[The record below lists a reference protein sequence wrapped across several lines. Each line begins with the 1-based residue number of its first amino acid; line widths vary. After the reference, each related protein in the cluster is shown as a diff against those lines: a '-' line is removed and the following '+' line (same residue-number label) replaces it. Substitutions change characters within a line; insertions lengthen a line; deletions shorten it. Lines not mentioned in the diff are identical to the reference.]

1 MKVLVTGVKGQ
12 LGYDV
17 VKRLNLLNIDCK
29 GVDIDDFDLT
39 DERQVIKSISEYAPD
54 AIIHCAAYTAVDK
67 AEDEKELCLNVNVSG
82 TRNVALA
89 AKQIDAKLIY
99 ISTDYV
105 FEGEGTGFY
114 KPEDTKN
121 PVSQYGLT
129 KSLGEDQVTGLLTK
143 YFIVRISWVFGINGN
158 NFVKTMLRL
167 GNERDQLNVVNDQVG
182 SPTYT
187 FDLAYLLCDM
197 VRSEKY
203 GIYHATNEGVCSW
216 AEYAK
221 EIMTLGNRNCKIN
234 PITTE
239 EYPTKAKRPKNSRM
253 SKDKL
258 EENGFSRLPL
268 WQDALKRY
276 IDELKTQGAI

>member
-17 VKRLNLLNIDCK
+17 VKRLNMLNIDCK

-39 DERQVIKSISEYAPD
+39 NKQQVTDYITEYSPD
-54 AIIHCAAYTAVDK
+54 AIIHCAAYTAVDR
-67 AEDEKELCLNVNVSG
+67 AQDDKELCYNVNVSG
-82 TRNVALA
+82 TENIACA
-89 AKQIDAKLIY
+89 ANQIDAKLIY

-105 FEGEGTGFY
+105 FNGEGTNFY
-114 KPEDTKN
+114 KPEDAKN

-129 KSLGEDQVTGLLTK
+129 KSLGEDKVTQKLEK
-143 YFIVRISWVFGINGN
+143 YFIVRTSWVFGINGN
-158 NFVKTMLRL
+158 NFVKTMLRM
-167 GNERDQLNVVNDQVG
+167 GKKQEEVNVVADQIG

-187 FDLAYLLCDM
+187 YDLARLLCDM
-197 VRSEKY
+197 VQSEKY

-216 AEYAK
+216 ADFAK
-221 EIMTLGNRNCKIN
+221 EIMTLGNRKCKIN

-239 EYPTKAKRPKNSRM
+239 EYPTKARRPKNSRM

-258 EENGFSRLPL
+258 QEKGFSKLPP
-268 WQDALKRY
+268 WQDAVKRY
-276 IDELKTQGAI
+276 IEELKSQGAL